1 MLSEHCFNSHHHPH
15 CLELSSPLP
24 QIKKLRLRQENW
36 HAQGYTAGKWGE
48 LGLKPS
54 TDRGLL
60 ENTPISPV
68 GKGVLS
74 GEQAEEERPKY
85 LPWFFLFCFFFVNV
99 LISVPGIH
107 GPLPIPKA
115 FLCPPTQ
122 DSITNQD
129 FYGQMEDQLCKHTK
143 RGLTIFRKYK

>member
-1 MLSEHCFNSHHHPH
+1 M
-15 CLELSSPLP
+15 
-24 QIKKLRLRQENW
+24 KKLRLGQENRP
-36 HAQGYTAGKWGE
+36 AQGYTAEKWGE

-60 ENTPISPV
+60 ENTPTSPV

-85 LPWFFLFCFFFVNV
+85 FPCFFFFFANV
-99 LISVPGIH
+99 LISVPGMC

-122 DSITNQD
+122 DSYHQICTDKWKINCTNTQK
-129 FYGQMEDQLCKHTK
+129 ED
-143 RGLTIFRKYK
+143 